1 MVEKSGFIFVGPK
14 AETIRIMGDKVAAI
28 DAMKKA
34 GVPCVPGSGGPLDND
49 ESKNKSI
56 AKRIGYPVIIKAS
69 GGGGGKGMRVVRKES
84 ELIDSIQILNVC
96 FLQPIE
102 HVA

>member
-49 ESKNKSI
+49 ESKNKN
-56 AKRIGYPVIIKAS
+56 RVIGSVDFREGYRP
-69 GGGGGKGMRVVRKES
+69 
-84 ELIDSIQILNVC
+84 
-96 FLQPIE
+96 P
-102 HVA
+102 